1 MLRITRSTP
10 EDDKAHGGLIIEGRL
25 VGPWV
30 DVLREEC
37 RARREE
43 SGSAPVLEAAGVTFA
58 DAAGLELLRE
68 LHDQG
73 IATLTCSSFLRH
85 LIADACGTTVPGA
98 ASHSQCKENPE

>member
-1 MLRITRSTP
+1 MLRITRSQP
-10 EDDKAHGGLIIEGRL
+10 EDDKAQVGLILEGRL

-37 RARREE
+37 RATREE
-43 SGSAPVLEAAGVTFA
+43 SGSALALEAAEVTFA

-68 LHDQG
+68 LHDLG

-85 LIADACGTTVPGA
+85 LIAHVCETVPGA
-98 ASHSQCKENPE
+98 GARSVCKENSK